1 MRCCC
6 GMDCAKC
13 IIYRATVC
21 HDDALRVRAQT
32 YYHDTFGCDIPL
44 SDFQCLGVFSDTVFP
59 PCRDCPW
66 VKCCREHGV
75 ASCEACASYPCP
87 EIRVY
92 REKYV
97 ETYPTV
103 EK

>member
-59 PCRDCPW
+59 PCRECPW
-66 VKCCREHGV
+66 VKC
-75 ASCEACASYPCP
+75 
-87 EIRVY
+87 
-92 REKYV
+92 
-97 ETYPTV
+97 
-103 EK
+103 